1 MLTRYVREALK
12 RAHYEILADDG
23 PFCGEASRN
32 LPLPKVAGITR

>member
-1 MLTRYVREALK
+1 VTEAFVREALK

-23 PFCGEASRN
+23 TLN